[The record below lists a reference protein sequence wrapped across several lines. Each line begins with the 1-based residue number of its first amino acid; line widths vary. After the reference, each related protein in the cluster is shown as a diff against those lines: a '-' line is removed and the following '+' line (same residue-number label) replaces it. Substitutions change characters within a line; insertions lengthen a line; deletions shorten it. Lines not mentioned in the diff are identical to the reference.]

1 MAVGTVS
8 SVSDDVWQLIAT
20 NTPSAVTSSTF
31 SSISGYKKLML
42 TYQIPTLSA
51 GTNLALRFNSDSTA
65 GNYASTT
72 ALYTSAGGARN
83 NSKLNLLG
91 YAVDTEAYGYIVIA
105 DANKTTPKWVEDIG
119 GQQVGYGNGIYFGS
133 SEISS
138 ILVFTDAAQTMTG
151 TLKLYGI
158 AA

>member
-8 SVSDDVWQLIAT
+8 SVDGDVWQLIAT

-51 GTNLALRFNSDSTA
+51 STNLNLRFNGDSTT

-72 ALYTSAGGARN
+72 ALYTTAGGARSN
-83 NSKLNLLG
+83 NRIPLLG
-91 YAVDTEAYGYIVIA
+91 YAIDTEAYGYIVFTET
-105 DANKTTPKWVEDIG
+105 NKTTPKWVEDIG
-119 GQQVGYGNGIYFGS
+119 GQQTGYGNGMYFGT

-138 ILVFTDAAQTMTG
+138 ILVFTDTTQTMTG
-151 TLKLYGI
+151 TLKLYGV

>member
-8 SVSDDVWQLIAT
+8 SVNDDVWQLIAT

-31 SSISGYKKLML
+31 SGISGYKKLML

-51 GTNLALRFNSDSTA
+51 STNLALRFNSDSTA
-65 GNYASTT
+65 GNYGST
-72 ALYTSAGGARN
+72 AGLYTTAGGART
-83 NSKLNLLG
+83 NSKIFLLG

-119 GQQVGYGNGIYFGS
+119 GQQTGYGNGIYFGS

-138 ILVFTDAAQTMTG
+138 ILVLTDTTQTMTG